1 MVTVYST
8 TWCGF
13 CHMAKEYFKSKDIEF
28 EDVDVTN
35 DAERQ
40 QEAVDLSGQ
49 QGVPVIKI
57 DNTVIV
63 GFDRP
68 QIDAAL
74 KLAKQD
80 AK

>member
-28 EDVDVTN
+28 EDVDVTD

-57 DNTVIV
+57 GNTVIV
-63 GFDRP
+63 GFDRTK
-68 QIDAAL
+68 IDAAL
-74 KLAKQD
+74 KLEAKS
-80 AK
+80 

>member
-1 MVTVYST
+1 MVTIYTT

-28 EDVDVTN
+28 EEVDVTN
-35 DAERQ
+35 DAEKQ

-57 DNTVIV
+57 GNTVIT

-68 QIDAAL
+68 KIDAAL
-74 KLAKQD
+74 KTAN
-80 AK
+80 AS